1 MSTGDADPDEYL
13 LWAGWNGTS
22 STFAVFNNGD
32 VRIRGTLYINGETI
46 DELIESYI
54 DDSSSSSGGGGGENS
69 PGGTPSGGE
78 GEGGGPTG
86 DENDPLLGG

>member
-1 MSTGDADPDEYL
+1 MYY
-13 LWAGWNGTS
+13 
-22 STFAVFNNGD
+22 NNQ
-32 VRIRGTLYINGETI
+32 TLR
-46 DELIESYI
+46 SYI
-54 DDSSSSSGGGGGENS
+54 KDVIDDYGGDENSSSGGEGGGNS